1 MQVAR
6 RRVKHLT
13 ATFGNQSDDRTCH
26 GNYEIFV
33 DTMTN
38 TNITTGV
45 IDTNAQDNLDSVAES
60 LLATAI
66 QHQALTPAEARS
78 LASWDLSTITE
89 YLALRLQKHGLITAQ
104 ECRAV
109 LGIASESEH

>member
-1 MQVAR
+1 M
-6 RRVKHLT
+6 T
-13 ATFGNQSDDRTCH
+13 D
-26 GNYEIFV
+26 
-33 DTMTN
+33 TN
-38 TNITTGV
+38 TLAGV
-45 IDTNAQDNLDSVAES
+45 IDTKDDEKLDSVAES

-89 YLALRLQKHGLITAQ
+89 YLALRLQHHGLLSPR